1 MFVPV
6 FFYHKISKPWPDAR
20 VRGGFTP
27 PRRFLRQMSWLKK
40 QGFVFY
46 TASELI
52 QHFQQRGAFPSKGIA
67 LTFDDG
73 WKDNYTNAFP
83 ILKQLGIKATIFII
97 PSSIGQVFAG
107 DAADGEQ
114 PHEHLSQNE
123 IVEMAQQ
130 GIEFGSHT
138 MNHRLLNQL
147 AEPEVKSEVE
157 NAKREIE
164 NLLQK
169 PCLTFAYPA
178 GFFSESA
185 QRVVEQAGHIAA
197 FTTVYGPNDRVDL
210 FALNRTEVLR
220 RDRFLFQ
227 YARKFAPLRTYGVK

>member
-52 QHFQQRGAFPSKGIA
+52 QHFLQQGTFPSKGIA

-107 DAADGEQ
+107 DAADGEL

-123 IVEMAQQ
+123 IVEMARH

-138 MNHRLLNQL
+138 MNHRLLNHL
-147 AEPEVKSEVE
+147 SEPEVKSEVE
-157 NAKREIE
+157 SAKREIE

-185 QRVVEQAGHIAA
+185 QRAVEEAGHIAA

-227 YARKFAPLRTYGVK
+227 YARKFAQLRT

>member
-6 FFYHKISKPWPDAR
+6 LFYHKISKPWPDAR

-27 PRRFLRQMSWLKK
+27 PRRFRRQMSYLKK

-52 QHFQQRGAFPSKGIA
+52 QYFQQQGEFPPKGIA

-83 ILKQLGIKATIFII
+83 VLKQLGIKATIFII
-97 PSSIGQVFAG
+97 PSSIGQVFSGAT
-107 DAADGEQ
+107 AEGEQ
-114 PHEHLSQNE
+114 PHAHLSRDE
-123 IVEMAQQ
+123 ILEMARH

-138 MNHRLLNQL
+138 MNHRLLNKIS
-147 AEPEVKSEVE
+147 ETEVRSEVE
-157 NAKREIE
+157 DAKREIE
-164 NLLQK
+164 SLLQK

-178 GFFSESA
+178 GLFSEPA
-185 QRVVEQAGHIAA
+185 QRAVEQAGHIAA
-197 FTTVYGPNDRVDL
+197 FTTTYGPTDRIDL

-227 YARKFAPLRTYGVK
+227 FSRKLGAVRSQVE

>member
-6 FFYHKISKPWPDAR
+6 LLYHKISKPWPDAR

-27 PRRFLRQMSWLKK
+27 PRRFFKQMSYLKN

-46 TASELI
+46 TTSELI
-52 QHFQQRGAFPSKGIA
+52 KYFEQRGKFPPKGIA

-83 ILKQLGIKATIFII
+83 VLRQLGIKATIFII
-97 PSSIGQVFAG
+97 PSSINQVFAG
-107 DAADGEQ
+107 AAAEGEQ
-114 PHEHLSQNE
+114 PHDHLSQDE
-123 IVEMAQQ
+123 ILEMAEH

-138 MNHRLLNQL
+138 MNHRLLNKL
-147 AEPEVKSEVE
+147 SEPEVKSEVE
-157 NAKREIE
+157 DAKGEIE
-164 NLLQK
+164 SLLQK

-178 GFFSESA
+178 GFFSEPA
-185 QRVVEQAGHIAA
+185 RRAVKEAGHIAA
-197 FTTVYGPNDRVDL
+197 FSTTYGPTDTIDL

-227 YARKFAPLRTYGVK
+227 FSRKLAL

>member
-1 MFVPV
+1 MF
-6 FFYHKISKPWPDAR
+6 
-20 VRGGFTP
+20 
-27 PRRFLRQMSWLKK
+27 WLKK
-40 QGFVFY
+40 HGFVFY

-52 QHFQQRGAFPSKGIA
+52 QHFQQRGTFPPQGIA

-97 PSSIGQVFAG
+97 PSSIGRVFAG
-107 DAADGEQ
+107 DAADGEP
-114 PHEHLSQNE
+114 PHEHLSRNE
-123 IVEMAQQ
+123 ILEMAQH

-138 MNHRLLNQL
+138 MNHRLLNQIS
-147 AEPEVKSEVE
+147 EPEVKSEVE

-178 GFFSESA
+178 GFFSDSA
-185 QRVVEQAGHIAA
+185 RRAVEQAGHIAA
-197 FTTVYGPNDRVDL
+197 FSTTYGPTDRVDL

-227 YARKFAPLRTYGVK
+227 YARKFAPLRP